1 MSESILQQVHD
12 ATAAYYEAFT
22 AQDLRATMAFWSRQ
36 DDVFCIAPLGPP
48 AFGYAH
54 VEDLYRASFAAVA
67 DNAFAF
73 DVLGVSFDDPLA
85 TVVCE
90 ERIGDGAQT
99 NIILATSVFRLESG
113 GWRMSH
119 HHASWRSVSGRHPFS
134 TILEQ
139 RPRSREAGK
148 GDLESSHH

>member
-1 MSESILQQVHD
+1 MSESILQQVRD
-12 ATAAYYEAFT
+12 ATAAYYAAFT
-22 AQDLRATMAFWSRQ
+22 TQDFGATMAFWSRQ

-48 AFGYAH
+48 AFGHAQ
-54 VEDLYRASFAAVA
+54 VADLYRASFAAIA

-90 ERIGDGAQT
+90 ERIGDGMQT
-99 NIILATSVFRLESG
+99 NIILATSVFRLEAG

-119 HHASWRSVSGRHPFS
+119 HHASWRSVSGRHPF
-134 TILEQ
+134 TAIVDAE
-139 RPRSREAGK
+139 PRGDGTGK